1 MPILTI
7 GLSDLKRLCAIDAAD
22 VSEDAALNGLLSAEQ
37 PVHEYALDPALLTA
51 SAGDAG
57 LRATLTL
64 GVAEAMAGSFL
75 QVQARALGVTDDIHI
90 GPLTIKS
97 SAVSPV
103 ELGRS
108 LAAQGTARLAPFAR
122 ASKSVAASALGTVA
136 GDDGTHGTLLA
147 TQPTTGSIFD
157 VSPFDHSPFD
167 VYENEGGRL

>member
-1 MPILTI
+1 MPTLTI
-7 GLSDLKRLCAIDAAD
+7 LLSDLKRLCAIDAGD
-22 VSEDAALNGLLSAEQ
+22 TSEDAALTALLLAEQ
-37 PVHEYALDPALLTA
+37 PVHEYALDPALLAA
-51 SAGDAG
+51 SAGDSG

-122 ASKSVAASALGTVA
+122 ASKSVAASALGTA
-136 GDDGTHGTLLA
+136 PGDDGTHGATLSLQA
-147 TQPTTGSIFD
+147 TTGSIFD
-157 VSPFDHSPFD
+157 PSPFDDGAWES
-167 VYENEGGRL
+167 EGGRLL